1 MESKQKQPGL
11 YEPRFEHDN
20 CGIGAVANIKGI
32 RSHRTVDQ
40 ALHIVEN
47 LEHRAGK
54 TLRARQET
62 AWVSCSRFPTDFL
75 RR

>member
-32 RSHRTVDQ
+32 RSHHTVDQ

-54 TLRARQET
+54 DAEGKTET

-75 RR
+75 

>member
-32 RSHRTVDQ
+32 RSHHTVDQ
-40 ALHIVEN
+40 AFILLKIWNTGQE
-47 LEHRAGK
+47 R